1 TARVDG
7 IEVNGGVG
15 KVDANGLCS
24 VSFDLPREIPRGEGT
39 LALVIEDGGVVETAS
54 KTIPILLQT
63 VDLQMFPEGGDLIA
77 GFENRVYIQA
87 NQPNGKPADLVGKL
101 MSKNGSRVDEVT
113 QFKTVHEGRGR

>member
-24 VSFDLPREIPRGEGT
+24 VSFDLPRDIPRGEGT
-39 LALVIEDGGVVETAS
+39 LALVIQDGGVVETAS

-63 VDLQMFPEGGDLIA
+63 VDLQMFPEGGDLVA
-77 GFENRVYIQA
+77 GYSNRVYVQA
-87 NQPNGKPADLVGKL
+87 LQPNGKPAD
-101 MSKNGSRVDEVT
+101 VT
-113 QFKTVHEGRGR
+113 GNITSS